1 MCEQMNYWKGY
12 NSDESRGKAAT
23 SDNFPLRERRLFDV
37 NNTSESSASKNFKD
51 LELEAYVAISKLFLP
66 PEVYEEWFGVNGRL
80 VNWNSGDIR
89 KTSNNMLSAR
99 ALESIGCQQIPNI
112 KLPTHLSSTPNS
124 EVPVHLQPAP
134 KKGVTFLDI
143 PSPQVSVRP
152 KTSQVGGNG
161 GASPILKKVVPLPFG
176 VVFLGDSTISY
187 ENVSSIVY
195 DNMLVMGSD
204 SHHDM
209 PPVRVLN
216 LCNQHNPVKIQELLN
231 DNHIIMQWASY
242 KPRITVLA
250 LGTYDLI
257 SGNLCPTRRALW
269 TEVRRFCLHIQE
281 VAKNNMNEVSSAEF
295 EKLMERHQFIVL
307 PPLDFL
313 EYKQKPGLVEC
324 YEYVDIR
331 SNAEKGLLMNRAT
344 LYNQARIIMCF
355 TKVKSVGY
363 EMSDINQLRY
373 NDKIAHCIARLVC
386 KLCRLEDN
394 ISHNE
399 HSNLMRNGCAHPGKS
414 QPIKKH

>member
-66 PEVYEEWFGVNGRL
+66 PEVYEEWFGAKGRL

-89 KTSNNMLSAR
+89 KTPDMPSACAR
-99 ALESIGCQQIPNI
+99 ESIGCEQIPDI
-112 KLPTHLSSTPNS
+112 KLPAHLSSTPNS

-152 KTSQVGGNG
+152 KTSQVEGTG

-216 LCNQHNPVKIQELLN
+216 LCDQHNPVGVQELLN
-231 DNHIIMQWASY
+231 DIHIIMQWASY

-257 SGNLCPTRRALW
+257 SGNLCPTRRAYW
-269 TEVRRFCLHIQE
+269 TEIRRFCLHIQE
-281 VAKNNMNEVSSAEF
+281 VAKNNMNEVSRVEF
-295 EKLMERHQFIVL
+295 EKLMDRHQFIVL

-313 EYKQKPGLVEC
+313 EYKPKPGLVEC
-324 YEYVDIR
+324 HEYADIR
-331 SNAEKGLLMNRAT
+331 SNAEKGLLMNRAL
-344 LYNQARIIMCF
+344 LYNQARVIMCF

-363 EMSDINQLRY
+363 ELNDINQLRY

-386 KLCRLEDN
+386 KVCRLEDN

-399 HSNLMRNGCAHPGKS
+399 HSDMMRRGCAHPGKS
-414 QPIKKH
+414 QPVKKI